1 MMSRAIVSVAWRW
14 IMRRL
19 LAFCVFVLV
28 SLSGLATA
36 QAGVEARVD
45 LGAQRMIV
53 RTSDGETHNW
63 AISSGRAGY
72 RTPTGT
78 YRPIRLEK
86 KWYSRKYGGNMPN
99 AVFFRG
105 GYAVH
110 ATGAI
115 GALGRPASH
124 GCIRLHPANAAKFFA
139 LVQKH
144 GKGATR
150 IALTG
155 TAPDGNTQFAKAK
168 TRNTQIAKAK
178 IRNPVTIAKAKRG
191 SGGADWN
198 TAREQLFLKPG
209 LPPSAYGYQPMPP
222 SQR

>member
-1 MMSRAIVSVAWRW
+1 
-14 IMRRL
+14 MRRL
-19 LAFCVFVLV
+19 LAFCVFGLA

-45 LGAQRMIV
+45 LAAQRMIV

-63 AISSGRAGY
+63 AISSGRKGY

-115 GALGRPASH
+115 GARGAAGGNAGNGGVGLDEDVAVDGAHQACGVGHAGAGGGVRCAGAA
-124 GCIRLHPANAAKFFA
+124 GCDAVAVYEHAA
-139 LVQKH
+139 
-144 GKGATR
+144 GAG
-150 IALTG
+150 AVAAGCGAGVLCG
-155 TAPDGNTQFAKAK
+155 GEGDVAPGD
-168 TRNTQIAKAK
+168 
-178 IRNPVTIAKAKRG
+178 
-191 SGGADWN
+191 D
-198 TAREQLFLKPG
+198 
-209 LPPSAYGYQPMPP
+209 AYACVCGD
-222 SQR
+222 